1 MPIREAIYN
10 LGVSIVVK
18 TSRKTA
24 AKSKT
29 SKLEVLRAPNFN
41 LPWLVHGFSTRP
53 GGVSDVYG
61 PRALNLGITEHD
73 TRENV
78 VANRA
83 RFAEAIGAG
92 DEKEPWPLVQVKQVH
107 SGVVHRV
114 SSAEQESLTGDG
126 LITNVP
132 ALLIGVKTADC
143 IPVLVVDTSKRA
155 VGAFHAGW
163 RGTVARIVE
172 KGIGEMRKYFGSDP
186 RDIQAAIGPGVHRC
200 CYTVGEELVHAFES
214 QFAYAKELFHEEY
227 DFESLHNKYPMLF
240 LNQRAPGHGEPATKI
255 QLDLVEANRRQLID
269 AGVSEKNIF
278 AFADCTSCDTKRF
291 FSHRAEFGKTGRMM
305 AAIGIKP

>member
-1 MPIREAIYN
+1 
-10 LGVSIVVK
+10 VK
-18 TSRKTA
+18 SSKKPKA
-24 AKSKT
+24 AN
-29 SKLEVLRAPNFN
+29 LEVLRAPAFN
-41 LPWLVHGFSTRP
+41 LPWLVHGFSTRS

-61 PRALNLGITEHD
+61 AGSLNLGTTEHD

-78 VANRA
+78 ERNREIFA
-83 RFAEAIGAG
+83 REIGA
-92 DEKEPWPLVQVKQVH
+92 DDAKSTWPLVQLKQVH
-107 SGVVHRV
+107 SAVVHRV
-114 SSAEQESLTGDG
+114 TARVAEPLTGDG

-132 ALLIGVKTADC
+132 GLLIGIKTADC
-143 IPVLVVDTSKRA
+143 IPVLVADAKKRA
-155 VGAFHAGW
+155 IGAFHAGW

-172 KGIGEMRKYFGSDP
+172 KGIGEMRKHYGSHP
-186 RDIQAAIGPGVHRC
+186 RDVIAAIGPGVHQC
-200 CYTVGEELVHAFES
+200 CYTVGEELVNAFES

-269 AGVSEKNIF
+269 AGVPEKNILVI
-278 AFADCTSCDTKRF
+278 DECTSCNTKKF

-305 AAIGIKP
+305 ATIGIKGQR

>member
-1 MPIREAIYN
+1 MSPKKPVA
-10 LGVSIVVK
+10 
-18 TSRKTA
+18 
-24 AKSKT
+24 
-29 SKLEVLRAPNFN
+29 LRAPNFN
-41 LPWLVHGFSTRP
+41 LPWLVHGFSTRR

-61 PRALNLGITEHD
+61 KGALNLGVTEHD

-78 VANRA
+78 SQNRELFA
-83 RFAEAIGAG
+83 RAIGAVDG
-92 DEKEPWPLVQVKQVH
+92 KKLWPLVQVKQVH

-114 SSAEQESLTGDG
+114 TSSEQEALTGDG
-126 LITNVP
+126 LITNLPGV
-132 ALLIGVKTADC
+132 LIGVKTADC
-143 IPVLVVDTSKRA
+143 IPVLVVDTKKRA

-172 KGIGEMRKYFGSDP
+172 KGIGEMRKFYGSSP

-200 CYTVGEELVHAFES
+200 CYTVGEELVHQFES

-255 QLDLVEANRRQLID
+255 QLDLIEANRRQLLD
-269 AGVSEKNIF
+269 AGLKEQNIVVF
-278 AFADCTSCDTKRF
+278 DNCTSCDTRQF
-291 FSHRAEFGKTGRMM
+291 FSHRAEQGKTGRMM

>member
-1 MPIREAIYN
+1 MPSA
-10 LGVSIVVK
+10 LKS
-18 TSRKTA
+18 SRKSP
-24 AKSKT
+24 AKPQF
-29 SKLEVLRAPNFN
+29 LRAPNLHF
-41 LPWLVHGFSTRP
+41 PWLVHAFSTRQ

-61 PRALNLGITEHD
+61 KGSLNLGITEHD

-78 VANRA
+78 EQNRTI
-83 RFAEAIGAG
+83 FAKAIGAAG
-92 DEKEPWPLVQVKQVH
+92 WPLVQLKQVH
-107 SGVVHRV
+107 SPVIHRV
-114 SSAEQESLTGDG
+114 NAASHEPLTGDG

-132 ALLIGVKTADC
+132 GILLGIKTADC
-143 IPVLVVDTSKRA
+143 IPVLVIDTKQRA

-172 KGIGEMRKYFGSDP
+172 KGIGELRKHYGSEP
-186 RDIQAAIGPGVHRC
+186 RDIQAAIGPGVHAC
-200 CYTVGEELVHAFES
+200 CYTVGEELVAAFEA

-255 QLDLVEANRRQLID
+255 QLDLIEANRRQLLD
-269 AGVSEKNIF
+269 AGVVEKNIF
-278 AFADCTSCDTKRF
+278 AFEECTSCDTKKF
-291 FSHRAEFGKTGRMM
+291 FSHRAEHGKTGRMM

>member
-1 MPIREAIYN
+1 VR
-10 LGVSIVVK
+10 
-18 TSRKTA
+18 A
-24 AKSKT
+24 A
-29 SKLEVLRAPNFN
+29 NFN
-41 LPWLVHGFSTRP
+41 LPWLVHGFSTRK
-53 GGVSDVYG
+53 GGVSEIYG
-61 PRALNLGITEHD
+61 PGSLNLGVTADD
-73 TRENV
+73 THANV
-78 VANRA
+78 ERNRA
-83 RFAEAIGAG
+83 LFAQAIGAV
-92 DEKEPWPLVQVKQVH
+92 EKKSPWPLVQLKQVH

-114 SSAEQESLTGDG
+114 TGPIHEKLTGDG

-132 ALLIGVKTADC
+132 GILIGIKTADC
-143 IPVLVVDTSKRA
+143 IPVLVVDTKRRA

-172 KGIGEMRKYFGSDP
+172 KGIGEMPKFYGSNP
-186 RDIQAAIGPGVHRC
+186 RDIQAAIGPGVHGC

-255 QLDLVEANRRQLID
+255 QLDLVEANRRQLLD
-269 AGVSEKNIF
+269 AGVVEKNIF
-278 AFADCTSCDTKRF
+278 AFEDCTSCDTKRF
-291 FSHRAEFGKTGRMM
+291 FSHRAEFGKTGRML